1 MAINPT
7 IKKEQP
13 TKKPRFEAKSAS
25 EALQPQPPI
34 DWIYKNLAGSGS
46 VVLMHGEAGSKK
58 TYCTYWMLACASVG
72 MKFLQFET
80 KKVKT
85 LIIDEESG
93 NTRLLRRLG
102 EILRGALIDDPSNI
116 DYISLEQLKLD
127 NTSDVID
134 LMNFIQANGYQ
145 LILIDALSD
154 VMDGDENSKEHVQ
167 PVFNNL
173 RKIAEETGALIIMI
187 HHSNKLGGYRGSSAI
202 KGSVD
207 LMLEVSSSNG
217 SNIIKFKSQKER
229 DIEQIT
235 FTAKAI
241 WEDDKFY
248 LQQLDF
254 DDQVEML
261 SDAEQFVIE
270 ILEQSS
276 ELFINEIETKAKAD
290 NFTGESMRTAIKKLV
305 KAGLIIRTNDGGRG
319 KPAKYGL
326 KDKNDG

>member
-1 MAINPT
+1 MDIT
-7 IKKEQP
+7 K
-13 TKKPRFEAKSAS
+13 KKPRFEAKSAS
-25 EALQPQPPI
+25 EALKPQPPI
-34 DWIYKNLAGSGS
+34 DWVYKNLAGSGS

-58 TYCTYWMLACASVG
+58 TYVTYYMLACASMGVP
-72 MKFLQFET
+72 FLQFET

-102 EILRGALIDDPSNI
+102 EILRGAMIEDPSNI

-134 LMNFIQANGYQ
+134 LINFISINEYEV
-145 LILIDALSD
+145 ILIDALSD

-207 LMLEVSSSNG
+207 LMLEITSNNG
-217 SNIIKFKSQKER
+217 SDIIKFKSQKER

-248 LQQLDF
+248 LQPLNF
-254 DDQVEML
+254 DDQVNTL
-261 SDAEQFVIE
+261 SDAEQYVIE
-270 ILEQSS
+270 TLEQYG
-276 ELFINEIETKAKAD
+276 ELFINEIEAKGKASD
-290 NFTGESMRTAIKKLV
+290 FTGASMRTAIKKLV
-305 KAGLIIRTNDGGRG
+305 KDGLIIRTNDGGRG
-319 KPAKYGL
+319 KPAKYGITPK
-326 KDKNDG
+326 KDGN